1 MSSNAGNNM
10 GNDAAQGQSSL
21 NISSATVQSIDA
33 VPRGMDQ
40 SSGDMQAGT
49 SGTAGTTSG
58 ATGSMMYR
66 VTLRLDDGTTRTF
79 VQNTQPAFQIGDRVS
94 VRMPEGR
101 VLRLS
106 ALVYIFPL
114 IFLIAGLMLGSALSQ
129 GRESIMLLYG
139 FLLLALSLII
149 VKIADVTLGKKA
161 GWHPDIVEVNP
172 EIEQEDSFIC
182 AEMKKR

>member
-1 MSSNAGNNM
+1 MRSKNTLLLAGVLCTLLSACHSTDDTTMARSTSGETYAAPAGTTPAGRTASTTSSSAGDTGNAMSSSTTGNMSNNMSNNM
-10 GNDAAQGQSSL
+10 GNSASNSASSDTGQSSL

-40 SSGDMQAGT
+40 SSGDMQAGS

-94 VRMPEGR
+94 VQRGVMQR
-101 VLRLS
+101 
-106 ALVYIFPL
+106 Y
-114 IFLIAGLMLGSALSQ
+114 
-129 GRESIMLLYG
+129 
-139 FLLLALSLII
+139 
-149 VKIADVTLGKKA
+149 
-161 GWHPDIVEVNP
+161 
-172 EIEQEDSFIC
+172 
-182 AEMKKR
+182 

>member
-1 MSSNAGNNM
+1 MRSKNTLLLTGVMCTLLAACHSTDDTAMARSTSGETYAAPAGTTPAGSTAGTTTDNSGTMSSSTSSNAGNTMSSNAGNNM

-94 VRMPEGR
+94 VQRGVMQR
-101 VLRLS
+101 
-106 ALVYIFPL
+106 Y
-114 IFLIAGLMLGSALSQ
+114 
-129 GRESIMLLYG
+129 
-139 FLLLALSLII
+139 
-149 VKIADVTLGKKA
+149 
-161 GWHPDIVEVNP
+161 
-172 EIEQEDSFIC
+172 
-182 AEMKKR
+182 

>member
-1 MSSNAGNNM
+1 MIRIGTVTKKEDHGVRVCFDKMSACAGCS
-10 GNDAAQGQSSL
+10 GCGRAQKTTEIL
-21 NISSATVQSIDA
+21 V
-33 VPRGMDQ
+33 RG
-40 SSGDMQAGT
+40 GIAE
-49 SGTAGTTSG
+49 
-58 ATGSMMYR
+58 
-66 VTLRLDDGTTRTF
+66 
-79 VQNTQPAFQIGDRVS
+79 IGDGVS

>member
-1 MSSNAGNNM
+1 MIRIGTVTKKEDHGVRVCFDKMSACAGCS
-10 GNDAAQGQSSL
+10 GCGRAQKTTEIL
-21 NISSATVQSIDA
+21 V
-33 VPRGMDQ
+33 RG
-40 SSGDMQAGT
+40 GIAE
-49 SGTAGTTSG
+49 
-58 ATGSMMYR
+58 
-66 VTLRLDDGTTRTF
+66 
-79 VQNTQPAFQIGDRVS
+79 IGDRVS

-129 GRESIMLLYG
+129 ERESIMLLYG

-149 VKIADVTLGKKA
+149 VKIADVTLGKKT

>member
-1 MSSNAGNNM
+1 MIRIGTVTKKEDYGVRVCFDKMSACAGCS
-10 GNDAAQGQSSL
+10 GCGRAQKTTEIL
-21 NISSATVQSIDA
+21 V
-33 VPRGMDQ
+33 RG
-40 SSGDMQAGT
+40 GIAE
-49 SGTAGTTSG
+49 
-58 ATGSMMYR
+58 
-66 VTLRLDDGTTRTF
+66 
-79 VQNTQPAFQIGDRVS
+79 IGDRVS

-161 GWHPDIVEVNP
+161 GWQTDIVEVNP

>member
-1 MSSNAGNNM
+1 MIRIGTVTKIEDYGVRVCFDMMSACAGCS
-10 GNDAAQGQSSL
+10 GCGRAQKTTEIL
-21 NISSATVQSIDA
+21 V
-33 VPRGMDQ
+33 RG
-40 SSGDMQAGT
+40 GIAE
-49 SGTAGTTSG
+49 
-58 ATGSMMYR
+58 
-66 VTLRLDDGTTRTF
+66 
-79 VQNTQPAFQIGDRVS
+79 IGDRVS

>member
-1 MSSNAGNNM
+1 MRSKNTLLLTGVMCTLLAACHSTDDTAMARSTSGETYAAPAGTTPAGSTAGTTTDTSGTMSSSTSSSTSSNAGSNAANTMSSNAGNNM

-94 VRMPEGR
+94 VQRGVMQR
-101 VLRLS
+101 
-106 ALVYIFPL
+106 Y
-114 IFLIAGLMLGSALSQ
+114 
-129 GRESIMLLYG
+129 
-139 FLLLALSLII
+139 
-149 VKIADVTLGKKA
+149 
-161 GWHPDIVEVNP
+161 
-172 EIEQEDSFIC
+172 
-182 AEMKKR
+182 